1 MTTMQCHELEQI
13 LEQGPAPL
21 PADAAT
27 HVSACA
33 RCRGLFADLEAI
45 ETVAREFPG
54 EVAPPEHIWVSLR
67 AQLKEEGL
75 IHAPVAVG
83 RGVGWLSALF
93 GVLPRP
99 ALAAAYLACLVVG
112 AILLSVPSS
121 IRENPASQANQMQPA
136 PAALTAQLN
145 TVESSA
151 LSGIHEHNPV
161 VAASLRDNLA
171 LVDKFIALCEKN
183 LREDPR
189 NEAAREYLYGAYQ
202 QKADLL
208 GTIMDRDARGD

>member
-1 MTTMQCHELEQI
+1 MQCHELEQI

-45 ETVAREFPG
+45 ETVAREFAA
-54 EVAPPEHIWVSLR
+54 ELAPPEHIWVSLR
-67 AQLKEEGL
+67 AQLEEEGL
-75 IHAPVAVG
+75 IHAPAAAVG
-83 RGVGWLSALF
+83 WFSAFF

-171 LVDKFIALCEKN
+171 LVDKFIAACEKN

-208 GTIMDRDARGD
+208 AMMMDRDASGD

>member
-1 MTTMQCHELEQI
+1 MTTMQCHEFEQI

-27 HVSACA
+27 HVSGCA
-33 RCRGLFADLEAI
+33 RCRGLFADLKAI
-45 ETVAREFPG
+45 ETVAREFST
-54 EVAPPEHIWVSLR
+54 EVAPPERIWVSLR
-67 AQLKEEGL
+67 AQLEEEGL
-75 IHAPVAVG
+75 IHAPVAAG
-83 RGVGWLSALF
+83 RGVGWFAAVF

-136 PAALTAQLN
+136 LAALTAQLN

-208 GTIMDRDARGD
+208 AMMMDRDASGD

>member
-1 MTTMQCHELEQI
+1 MTTMQCHEFEQI

-33 RCRGLFADLEAI
+33 QCRGLFADLKAI
-45 ETVAREFPG
+45 ETMAGEFPS

-67 AQLKEEGL
+67 AQLEEEGL
-75 IHAPVAVG
+75 IHAPVAAG
-83 RGVGWLSALF
+83 RGVGWFSALF

-121 IRENPASQANQMQPA
+121 IQENPASQVNQMQPA

-189 NEAAREYLYGAYQ
+189 NDAAREYLYGAYQ

-208 GTIMDRDARGD
+208 AMMMDRDASGD